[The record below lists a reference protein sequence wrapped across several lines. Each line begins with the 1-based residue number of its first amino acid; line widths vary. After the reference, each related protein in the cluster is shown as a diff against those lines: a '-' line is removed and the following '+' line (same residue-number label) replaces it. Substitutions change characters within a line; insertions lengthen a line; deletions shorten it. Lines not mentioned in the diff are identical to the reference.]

1 MNDLP
6 LARHA
11 LLRTGR
17 PFGAAADCAA
27 DRRLLGW
34 RAYNEAGIEIQVTF
48 ETGEGL
54 QAGKTEVIYKGMSIG
69 KLTAL
74 ELDDSGEQRGVRATL
89 EMDKRVEHQLLSN
102 TRFWLVKPSVS
113 LAGITGLE
121 TLVSGNYIAASPG
134 DGEPARK
141 FIALNEPPPLADTA
155 PGLHL
160 TLGPSAWLAE
170 PRQPGVLQADP
181 GRPG

>member
-1 MNDLP
+1 M
-6 LARHA
+6 
-11 LLRTGR
+11 
-17 PFGAAADCAA
+17 
-27 DRRLLGW
+27 
-34 RAYNEAGIEIQVTF
+34 TF

-102 TRFWLVKPSVS
+102 TRFWLVKPSVAL

-121 TLVSGNYIAASPG
+121 TLAAAITLP
-134 DGEPARK
+134 PARVMVSLRASSPHSMSRHRWP
-141 FIALNEPPPLADTA
+141 IPRLACT
-155 PGLHL
+155 
-160 TLGPSAWLAE
+160 
-170 PRQPGVLQADP
+170 
-181 GRPG
+181 